1 MGFVTLEKSEKKDLF
16 VQKDA
21 SVHNLQQA
29 LHANAKE
36 QLLLREVINQLKA
49 EGKMQA
55 AENGR
60 QLWLDLKA
68 MHTSLQKLLKEAKRE
83 ERNR

>member
-1 MGFVTLEKSEKKDLF
+1 MGFVTLEKSEKEELF

-21 SVHNLQQA
+21 SAAKLQEA

-36 QLLLREVINQLKA
+36 QLLLREAISQLKA

-60 QLWLDLKA
+60 KLWLDMKA
-68 MHTSLQKLLKEAKRE
+68 MHTTLEKLLRQAKRS
-83 ERNR
+83 R

>member
-1 MGFVTLEKSEKKDLF
+1 MGFVSLEKGEKEELF

-21 SVHNLQQA
+21 SAAKLQEA

-36 QLLLREVINQLKA
+36 QLLLREAIQQLKR
-49 EGKMQA
+49 EGKTQA

-60 QLWLDLKA
+60 KYWLDLKA
-68 MHTSLQKLLKEAKRE
+68 MHTTLSNLLRQAKR
-83 ERNR
+83 NR